1 MRKRPLPPIKYA
13 FAGLLFLFLFGGE
26 PTEFG
31 KEKTFFHDYLI
42 PKPVIQIGLGV
53 NLSQIGIKASSGMKI
68 YEVKADYRLIAEN
81 VDEAL
86 VKGNKEKLT
95 EKYLIQ
101 VAQYREREEAERR
114 AQRLRFQVDRKV
126 FVDSTPEA
134 GMAGLHKVQ
143 IGDFMTRDDALRYI
157 VKLNRLGIED
167 TWIVRQEVTEK
178 ESKPLWILID
188 DELKSLRDS
197 TVLYFIPSSPQS
209 YLSYKGRDYRGIF
222 ILRASRRGIVLV
234 NTLNMEDYLKAVVPS
249 ELSPYS
255 FPQIEAHKAQAVA
268 ARTYAIKNLGQY
280 RELGFDLVDTPRSQ
294 FYRGMNAEHPLS
306 TAAVEGTRGIVAKY
320 KGRLID
326 ALYTSTCGGATED
339 VENVF
344 LGPALPYLRG
354 TECVYEKQKRWPLSS
369 DTILAPVYVHGRNV
383 SPLIALL
390 ISLGVIEE
398 AGDTASF
405 REDADR
411 DEVQAWMDR
420 ARALLGK
427 PDVPAGPGVTD
438 VSIENYI
445 RSAVREFGWEDRVVH
460 LLKDSEEDFIFGGE
474 NGWSEPSRPMVA
486 YFIQSGIFSSPE
498 SVGRHDRILTRG
510 EAAFYL
516 AKILRSYRD
525 FCDAGVFQG
534 IEGQELILRENGDSH
549 TFRLAPSAYLLVN
562 NTGGHH
568 TFVRDLDLLGGE
580 NLRWLS
586 RDGEILYLEVSYPAY
601 SNLLDR
607 SSKYHSWSVRMSRE
621 DLSRRINRYYP
632 IGELVD
638 LIPQQ
643 RGGSER
649 VSTLLIRGTESN
661 ATVRGFRIRTVLS
674 LRETLFVLDRERDP
688 GGRVSH
694 FLFTGKGWGHGV
706 GLCQVG
712 AFGMAQAGADYQEIL
727 HKYYTGITL
736 DNIY

>member
-1 MRKRPLPPIKYA
+1 MQKLPLPPLKYA

-53 NLSQIGIKASSGMKI
+53 NLSQIEIKASAGMKV

-81 VDEAL
+81 ADEAL

-101 VAQYREREEAERR
+101 VAQHREHEEAERQ
-114 AQRLRFQVDRKV
+114 AQRLRLRIDRKV
-126 FVDSTPEA
+126 SVDSTPEA
-134 GMAGLHKVQ
+134 GVAGIYKVQ
-143 IGDFMTRDDALRYI
+143 IGDFLTRDDALSYI
-157 VKLNRLGIED
+157 VKLNRMGIQD
-167 TWIVRQEVTEK
+167 TWIVRREVTEK

-188 DELKSLRDS
+188 EELQSLLNS

-209 YLSYKGRDYRGIF
+209 FLSYKGRDYRGIF

-234 NTLNMEDYLKAVVPS
+234 NTLNLEDYLKAVVPS

-255 FPQIEAHKAQAVA
+255 FPEIEAHKAQAVA

-306 TAAVEGTRGIVAKY
+306 TTAVEETRGVVAKY
-320 KGRLID
+320 KGRYID

-354 TECVYEKQKRWPLSS
+354 TECVYEKQRHWPLS
-369 DTILAPVYVHGRNV
+369 TQTLLAPIYVHGRNV
-383 SPLIALL
+383 SPQIALL
-390 ISLGVIEE
+390 ISLGVITGS
-398 AGDTASF
+398 GDTVSF
-405 REDADR
+405 REAADK
-411 DEVQAWMDR
+411 DEVQAWLDS

-427 PDVPAGPGVTD
+427 TSVLTDPDETD
-438 VSIENYI
+438 VSIDNFLH
-445 RSAVREFGWEDRVVH
+445 SAVRAFGWEDRVAH
-460 LLKDSEEDFIFGGE
+460 LLTESEKDFVFSGE
-474 NGWSEPSRPMVA
+474 NGWPENSRPLVA
-486 YFIQSGIFSSPE
+486 YFIQSGIFPSSE
-498 SVGRHDRILTRG
+498 SVGLHDRILTRG
-510 EAAFYL
+510 EAAFIL
-516 AKILRSYRD
+516 AKMLNSYRD
-525 FCDAGVFQG
+525 FRDVGVFQG
-534 IEGQELILRENGDSH
+534 IEGQDLILRENGDSH
-549 TFRLAPSAYLLVN
+549 SFRMAPSAFLLI

-568 TFVRDLDLLGGE
+568 SFVRDLDLLGGE

-586 RDGEILYLEVSYPAY
+586 RDGEIQYLEVSYPAY
-601 SNLLDR
+601 SNQLDR
-607 SSKYHSWSVRMSRE
+607 SSKYHSWSVRLSRE

-638 LIPQQ
+638 LVPQE
-643 RGGSER
+643 RAKSER
-649 VSTLLIRGTESN
+649 VSKLLIRGSETD
-661 ATVRGFRIRTVLS
+661 ATVRGFRIRTVLG

-688 GGRVSH
+688 GGRVSY

-712 AFGMAQAGADYQEIL
+712 AFGMAQTGADYQEIL
-727 HKYYTGITL
+727 NKYYTGITL
-736 DNIY
+736 DDIY

>member
-1 MRKRPLPPIKYA
+1 MRKLPFPSLKYA

-53 NLSQIGIKASSGMKI
+53 NLSQIAIKASSGMKI
-68 YEVKADYRLIAEN
+68 YEVKADYRLIAES

-86 VKGNKEKLT
+86 VKGNREKLT

-101 VAQYREREEAERR
+101 VAQYRDQEKAERR
-114 AQRLRFQVDRKV
+114 AQRLRLRVDRKV
-126 FVDSTPEA
+126 SVDSTPEA
-134 GMAGLHKVQ
+134 GVAGLYKVQ
-143 IGDFMTRDDALRYI
+143 IGDFLTREDALLYI

-167 TWIVRQEVTEK
+167 TWIVRREVTEK

-234 NTLNMEDYLKAVVPS
+234 NTLNLEEYLKAVVPS
-249 ELSPYS
+249 ELSPYG

-306 TAAVEGTRGIVAKY
+306 TAAVEETRGVVAKY
-320 KGRLID
+320 KGRYID

-354 TECVYEKQKRWPLSS
+354 TQCVYEKQKHWPVGS
-369 DTILAPVYVHGRNV
+369 DAFLAPVYVHGRSV
-383 SPLIALL
+383 SPQLALL
-390 ISLGVIEE
+390 ISLGVIEKP
-398 AGDTASF
+398 GDTASF
-405 REDADR
+405 REAADR
-411 DEVQAWMDR
+411 AEVNRWLDK
-420 ARALLGK
+420 ARDLLGK
-427 PDVPAGPGVTD
+427 PDVQPDSNITD
-438 VSIENYI
+438 VSLENFLQ
-445 RSAVREFGWEDRVVH
+445 SSVRAFGWEDRVNH
-460 LLKDSEEDFIFGGE
+460 LLKDSEEEFIFGGE
-474 NGWSEPSRPMVA
+474 NGWPEASRPIVA
-486 YFIQSGIFSSPE
+486 YFIQSGIIPSPE
-498 SVGRHDRILTRG
+498 GVGLHDRILTRG

-516 AKILRSYRD
+516 AKMLRSYRD
-525 FCDAGVFQG
+525 FCDRGVFQG
-534 IEGQELILRENGDSH
+534 IDGQDLLLRENGDSH
-549 TFRLAPSAYLLVN
+549 TFRMAPSAYLLIN
-562 NTGGHH
+562 NGGHH
-568 TFVRDLDLLGGE
+568 TFVRNLDLLGGE

-586 RDGEILYLEVSYPAY
+586 RDGEILYLEVGYPAY

-607 SSKYHSWSVRMSRE
+607 SSKYHSWSVRTSRE

-649 VSTLLIRGTESN
+649 VFTLLIRGTETD
-661 ATVRGFRIRTVLS
+661 ATVRGFRIRTVLG

-712 AFGMAQAGADYQEIL
+712 AFGMAQAGADYEEIL

-736 DNIY
+736 DDIY